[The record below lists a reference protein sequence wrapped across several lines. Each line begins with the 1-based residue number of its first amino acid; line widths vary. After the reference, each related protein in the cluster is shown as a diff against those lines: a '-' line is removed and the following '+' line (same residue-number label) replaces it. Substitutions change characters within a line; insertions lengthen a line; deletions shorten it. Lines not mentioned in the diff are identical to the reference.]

1 MKNIWGYPQE
11 NDWIR
16 IHMKN
21 GDAFEGAPVVVND
34 ADESDTGEIIITI
47 KDKDGRYLGFCLSEI
62 ADIDEL

>member
-1 MKNIWGYPQE
+1 
-11 NDWIR
+11 
-16 IHMKN
+16 MKN